1 MERVKLSRN
10 CSVLVVGAGPG
21 GLVAAIT
28 LARYGVDVLL
38 IDKRGGPSGL
48 SRSLVISTRG
58 MELMRRFGLE
68 EAIRS
73 GAADVKIRA
82 WVTPD
87 LASGEGTE
95 MPLGSPSDAEA
106 ALASPTRPAWVA
118 QDHHEPIMFEHL
130 RSLPS
135 ASIRLGCQLL
145 GVTQDDSGVR
155 ATVEDAGTGTVEGI
169 TASYL
174 IAADGAHSTVREQL
188 GISMIGPGD
197 LADYERVEFTAPLWV
212 LAGEHRYGLYVIT
225 RPDAAGVL
233 APRGRGDR
241 WFLARE
247 IPVGTGGLADL
258 GPGGLTGLIQRAA
271 GSSELR
277 PQIERLSTWTF
288 AAQLAERY
296 AQGRCYLVGDAA
308 HRMTPRG
315 GTGMNTAI
323 QDAFDLGWKLA
334 WVLRGWAGP
343 DLLASYETER
353 RPVAAHNVQRSS
365 EPTGARRETDQVLTW
380 DLGGRLPHHW
390 LVVGDQERSTI
401 DLIGDGLTLL
411 AGPSDPRWARFAD
424 TEPPNPPMRVHT
436 LDARTTDA
444 LDLPPAGALLARPDG
459 SELRRWTSPD
469 TTAEAAADGLA
480 INTPTPQWA
489 ATADRSWP
497 WWSRRWSSF
506 QWPTLITSAAVAS

>member
-1 MERVKLSRN
+1 MVRVKLSRN
-10 CSVLVVGAGPG
+10 CAVLVVGAGPG

-38 IDKRGGPSGL
+38 IDKRATPSGL
-48 SRSLVISTRG
+48 SRALVISTRG

-68 EAIRS
+68 KAIRS

-95 MPLGSPSDAEA
+95 MPLGYPSDAEA

-135 ASIRLGCQLL
+135 ARIRLGCQLL
-145 GVTQDDSGVR
+145 GVTQDNHGVR
-155 ATVEDAGTGTVEGI
+155 TTVADAGAGAVEGI

-174 IAADGAHSTVREQL
+174 VAADGAHSTVREQL
-188 GISMIGPGD
+188 GIPMIGPGD
-197 LADYERVEFTAPLWV
+197 LADYERVEFTAPLWP
-212 LAGEHRYGLYVIT
+212 LASERRYGLYVIT
-225 RPDAAGVL
+225 RPNAAGVL
-233 APRGRGDR
+233 APRGPGDR

-247 IPVGTGGLADL
+247 TPVGARGLAGL

-271 GSSELR
+271 GTSVLR

-296 AQGRCYLVGDAA
+296 AAGRCFLAGDAA
-308 HRMTPRG
+308 HRATPRG

-343 DLLASYETER
+343 ELLATYEPER

-365 EPTGARRETDQVLTW
+365 EPTGARRETDQALSR

-390 LVVGDQERSTI
+390 LAVGDEERSTI

-411 AGPSDPRWARFAD
+411 AGPSDPRWARIAD
-424 TEPPNPPMRVHT
+424 IVPPNPPTEVHV
-436 LDARTTDA
+436 LDARTADA

-459 SELRRWTSPD
+459 RELRRWTD
-469 TTAEAAADGLA
+469 LDTATTAAAEGLT
-480 INTPTPQWA
+480 INTPSLQ
-489 ATADRSWP
+489 
-497 WWSRRWSSF
+497 
-506 QWPTLITSAAVAS
+506 

>member
-1 MERVKLSRN
+1 MVRVKLSRT
-10 CSVLVVGAGPG
+10 CEVLVAGAGPG

-28 LARYGVDVLL
+28 LARYGIDVVL
-38 IDKRGGPSGL
+38 IDKRSTPSGL
-48 SRSLVISTRG
+48 SRSLVVSTRG

-68 EAIRS
+68 QAVRS

-87 LASGEGTE
+87 LASGQGTE

-118 QDHHEPIMFEHL
+118 QDHHEPVMLGHL
-130 RSLPS
+130 RGLPS

-145 GVTQDDSGVR
+145 RVFQDDTGVR
-155 ATVEDAGTGTVEGI
+155 ATVADVGTGAVEGI
-169 TASYL
+169 SASYL
-174 IAADGAHSTVREQL
+174 IAADGAHSTVRGQL
-188 GISMIGPGD
+188 GIAMAGPDD
-197 LADYERVEFTAPLWV
+197 LADYERVEFTAPLWQ

-233 APRGRGDR
+233 APRGPGDR
-241 WFLARE
+241 WSLSRE
-247 IPVGTGGLADL
+247 IPAGSRGLAGLGHGDL
-258 GPGGLTGLIQRAA
+258 LGLIQRAA
-271 GSSELR
+271 GSSTFR
-277 PQIERLSTWTF
+277 PQIERLSSFTF

-296 AQGRCYLVGDAA
+296 AQGRCFLVGDAA
-308 HRMTPRG
+308 HRATPRG

-343 DLLASYETER
+343 ELLATYEPER

-365 EPTGARRETDQVLTW
+365 EPTIARRETDDALSW

-390 LVVGDQERSTI
+390 LPAGDQERSTV

-411 AGPSDPRWARFAD
+411 AGPSDPRWRRFAAYIKPSAPV
-424 TEPPNPPMRVHT
+424 TVHVI
-436 LDARTTDA
+436 DARTSQA
-444 LDLPPAGALLARPDG
+444 LGLQPAGALLARPDG
-459 SELRRWTSPD
+459 RELRRWTSAD
-469 TTAEAAADGLA
+469 TAIAAAAESSVLPAVLA
-480 INTPTPQWA
+480 AQTTVS
-489 ATADRSWP
+489 TD
-497 WWSRRWSSF
+497 SS
-506 QWPTLITSAAVAS
+506 